1 MYAGTEGGILHKL
14 EQEFKSQSVI
24 PSQNKHAWGCQHCH
38 ALYDETRHALKHLY
52 RTFVCEAKR
61 NESQREMMQDVKR
74 DGGIR
79 QQQSN
84 REYGEDNAIHYEYE
98 SQELYV
104 ELYSIRGMNSIVDI
118 YWDRPW
124 M

>member
-1 MYAGTEGGILHKL
+1 M
-14 EQEFKSQSVI
+14 
-24 PSQNKHAWGCQHCH
+24 
-38 ALYDETRHALKHLY
+38 
-52 RTFVCEAKR
+52 CEAKR

-98 SQELYV
+98 SQELYI

-118 YWDRPW
+118 Y
-124 M
+124 